1 MAADLTATEQRA
13 QDTEFIATCQWQ
25 TWRARLPLRWPTSL
39 DTRPSPKT
47 AYRSHYV
54 YLGCDDLEQPANWE
68 HLSEFDLVLR
78 FIDFDGLRPVLA
90 ALLGWTSA
98 RGYMPFDPV
107 SIFLLLGW
115 QLTNRWTR
123 AQTLRNLA
131 DARYADYAR
140 RFGFQNGI
148 FPTEGGLRHYLM
160 ALGNHSDGD
169 TLIVDEEQPTQI
181 TLQRLNALIA
191 QSVTL
196 IRDAG
201 VLSQAAWQHAL
212 ICPDGM
218 IHLAASRMACPSVT
232 DTCYQPTSLNQ
243 PRPCPARDKG
253 REGCRCDTL
262 ACALV
267 CGHAPTRDPEAR
279 CVYYAGSNQPTT
291 SPNHPTAGPATPSKG
306 KLFYGYRSLPLQL
319 ADAARHC
326 SLILF
331 DDVCAANAY
340 EPYPIAAHLLQLPT
354 VYPTLHVD
362 AVAGDA
368 NFGHDLI
375 LHLVHAHVC
384 ARRVIDLR
392 AHETDRDKPQWP
404 LRGYDDKGRPV
415 CAFGYLFTA
424 NGFDT
429 DRLRHKWLCGQA
441 CLGTAPCG
449 HGAEPGVRLPDV
461 TYPPPECAYQSPA
474 HPHGEIRNIA
484 ECFADKSM
492 RLVRDVPVGTPAW
505 KELYHRGR
513 NAVESRNAAF
523 ENWGLKRAPI
533 FGLPRVK
540 ALIFQA
546 DVWLNL
552 TTLARLVR
560 EATLAARVT

>member
-1 MAADLTATEQRA
+1 MAADLTAAEHRA
-13 QDTEFIATCQWQ
+13 QDTEFTATCQWQ
-25 TWRARLPLRWPTSL
+25 TWRARLPLRWPTPL

-54 YLGCDDLEQPANWE
+54 YLGCDDLEQPAHWE

-98 RGYMPFDPV
+98 RGYRPYDPV

-115 QLTNRWTR
+115 QLTHGWTR
-123 AQTLRNLA
+123 AETLRHLA
-131 DARYADYAR
+131 SPRYADYAH
-140 RFGFQNGI
+140 RFGFQEGVW
-148 FPTEGGLRHYLM
+148 PTEGGLRHYLT
-160 ALGNHSDGD
+160 ALGRHSDGD
-169 TLIVDEEQPTQI
+169 PLMVDAEHHAQVTR
-181 TLQRLNALIA
+181 QRLNAVIA
-191 QSVTL
+191 QSVML
-196 IRDAG
+196 IHDAG
-201 VLSQAAWQHAL
+201 LLSQDAWQHAL

-218 IHLAASRMACPSVT
+218 IHRAASRMACTSVT
-232 DTCYQPTSLNQ
+232 DTCYQPTSSK

-253 REGCRCDTL
+253 RDGCRCDTP
-262 ACALV
+262 ACATL
-267 CGHAPTRDPEAR
+267 CRHAPARDPEAR
-279 CVYYAGSNQPTT
+279 CVYYAGSNAPGTNPNRPT
-291 SPNHPTAGPATPSKG
+291 GEGATPPRG

-319 ADAARHC
+319 SDAARHF
-326 SLILF
+326 SLVLF

-340 EPYPIAAHLLQLPT
+340 EPYPIAAHLLQLST

-362 AVAGDA
+362 TVAGDA

-375 LHLVHAHVC
+375 LQLVHDQLG

-392 AHETDRDKPQWP
+392 AHETDRDKTQWP
-404 LRGYDDKGRPV
+404 RRGYDDKGRPV

-424 NGFDT
+424 NGFET

-441 CLGTAPCG
+441 CL
-449 HGAEPGVRLPDV
+449 HGAQPVIQLPDV
-461 TYPPPECAYQSPA
+461 TYPPPECAYQRA
-474 HPHGEIRNIA
+474 AQAHGEIRNIA
-484 ECFADKSM
+484 QCFADKSW

-505 KELYHRGR
+505 KDLYHRGR

-523 ENWGLKRAPI
+523 ENEGLKRMPV

-540 ALIFQA
+540 ALLFQA

-560 EATLAARVT
+560 EATLAVQVT

>member
-1 MAADLTATEQRA
+1 MGAHPTAAEQRA
-13 QDTEFIATCQWQ
+13 QDAEFIATCQWP
-25 TWRARLPLRWPTSL
+25 TWRARLPLRWPTPP
-39 DTRPSPKT
+39 DTPPSPKT
-47 AYRSHYV
+47 GYRSRYV
-54 YLGCDDLEQPANWE
+54 YRGYTDLDTPATWD
-68 HLSEFDLVLR
+68 HLSEFDLLLQW
-78 FIDFDGLRPVLA
+78 IDFEGLRPVLA
-90 ALLGWTSA
+90 ELLGWTSA
-98 RGYMPFDPV
+98 RGYRPFDPV

-131 DARYADYAR
+131 DARYADYAQ
-140 RFGFQNGI
+140 RFGFQNRR
-148 FPTEGGLRHYLM
+148 FPTEGGLRHYLT
-160 ALGNHSDGD
+160 ALGDHSNGD
-169 TLIVDEEQPTQI
+169 PLIVDEEQQI
-181 TLQRLNALIA
+181 QVTLQRLNGLIA
-191 QSVTL
+191 QAVRL
-196 IRDAG
+196 IQEAG
-201 VLSQAAWQHAL
+201 VLSQEAWQQAL

-218 IHLAASRMACPSVT
+218 IHRAASRMDCTAVT
-232 DTCYQPTSLNQ
+232 DTCYQPTAPNP

-253 REGCRCDTL
+253 REGCQCDTP

-267 CGHAPTRDPEAR
+267 CCHAPARDPEAR

-291 SPNHPTAGPATPSKG
+291 SPNRPTEGPATPSKG

-340 EPYPIAAHLLQLPT
+340 EPYPIAAHLLQLVT
-354 VYPTLHVD
+354 VYPTLQVE

-375 LHLVHAHVC
+375 LRIVHHQVC

-392 AHETDRDKPQWP
+392 AHETDRDKTQWP

-415 CAFGYLFTA
+415 CPYGYAFTA
-424 NGFDT
+424 NGFET
-429 DRLRHKWLCGQA
+429 DRLRHKWFCGRA
-441 CLGTAPCG
+441 CLQGVDPS
-449 HGAEPGVRLPDV
+449 VRLTDV
-461 TYPPPECAYQSPA
+461 TYPPPECAYQA
-474 HPHGEIRNIA
+474 ATHPKGKVLNIA
-484 ECFADKSM
+484 ECFGDKSL
-492 RLVRDVPVGTPAW
+492 RLVRDLPVGTPAW

-523 ENWGLKRAPI
+523 ENWGLKRVPV

-560 EATLAARVT
+560 EATLAACVT

>member
-1 MAADLTATEQRA
+1 MTADLTAAEQRA
-13 QDTEFIATCQWQ
+13 QDTEFIAACQWQ
-25 TWRARLPLRWPTSL
+25 TWRTRLPLRWPAPPN
-39 DTRPSPKT
+39 TRPSPKT

-54 YLGCDDLEQPANWE
+54 YLGGDDLEQPATWE

-90 ALLGWTSA
+90 TLLGWTSA
-98 RGYMPFDPV
+98 RGYTPFDPL

-115 QLTNRWTR
+115 QLTNHWTR
-123 AQTLRNLA
+123 AQTLRNLTE
-131 DARYADYAR
+131 ARYADYAQ
-140 RFGFQNGI
+140 RFGFQNGVW
-148 FPTEGGLRHYLM
+148 PTEGGLRHYLT
-160 ALGNHSDGD
+160 ALGDHSDGD
-169 TLIVDEEQPTQI
+169 TLIVDKEQQTQV

-191 QSVTL
+191 QSVVL
-196 IRDAG
+196 IHDAG
-201 VLSQAAWQHAL
+201 LLSQDAWQHAL

-218 IHLAASRMACPSVT
+218 IHQAASRMTCTAVT
-232 DTCYQPTSLNQ
+232 DTCFQPTILDH
-243 PRPCPARDKG
+243 PRACPARDKD
-253 REGCRCDTL
+253 REGCRCDTP

-267 CGHAPTRDPEAR
+267 CCHAPTRDPEAR
-279 CVYYAGSNQPTT
+279 CVYYAGSNAPGANPNQPTGE
-291 SPNHPTAGPATPSKG
+291 AATPPRG
-306 KLFYGYRSLPLQL
+306 KLFYGFRSLPLQL
-319 ADAARHC
+319 SDAVRHF
-326 SLILF
+326 SLVLF
-331 DDVCAANAY
+331 DDVRPANAY
-340 EPYPIAAHLLQLPT
+340 EPYPIAAHLLQLRT

-375 LHLVHAHVC
+375 LQLVHDQLG

-392 AHETDRDKPQWP
+392 AHETDRDKTQWL

-415 CAFGYLFTA
+415 CAFGYRFTA
-424 NGFDT
+424 NGFET

-441 CLGTAPCG
+441 CL
-449 HGAEPGVRLPDV
+449 HGAPPVIQLPDV

-474 HPHGEIRNIA
+474 HPHGEIRTIA
-484 ECFADKSM
+484 KCFADRSM

-540 ALIFQA
+540 AFIFQA

-552 TTLARLVR
+552 TALARLVR

>member
-1 MAADLTATEQRA
+1 MAADLSAVERRA
-13 QDTEFIATCQWQ
+13 QDAEFIAICQWS
-25 TWRARLPLRWPTSL
+25 TYRARLPLHWPTSPG
-39 DTRPSPKT
+39 TPPSPKH
-47 AYRSHYV
+47 AYRSHYI
-54 YLGCDDLEQPANWE
+54 YLGSDDLADSAVWD
-68 HLSEFDLVLR
+68 HLSEFDLLLH

-98 RGYMPFDPV
+98 RGYKPFDPV

-115 QLTNRWTR
+115 QITHRWTR
-123 AQTLRNLA
+123 AQTLRNLT

-140 RFGFQNGI
+140 RFGFQNGVL
-148 FPTEGGLRHYLM
+148 PTEGGLRHYLT
-160 ALGNHSDGD
+160 ALGDHSDGD
-169 TLIVDEEQPTQI
+169 ALIVDEERQTQV
-181 TLQRLNALIA
+181 TLQRLNTLIA

-218 IHLAASRMACPSVT
+218 IHLAASRMNCTSVT
-232 DTCYQPTSLNQ
+232 DTCYQPTSLDQ
-243 PRPCPARDKG
+243 PRACPARDKG
-253 REGCRCDTL
+253 REGCRCDTP

-279 CVYYAGSNQPTT
+279 CVYYAGSNQPAT
-291 SPNHPTAGPATPSKG
+291 SPNRPAAEPATPSKG

-340 EPYPIAAHLLQLPT
+340 EPHPIAAHLLQLAA

-375 LHLVHAHVC
+375 LRIVHHQVR
-384 ARRVIDLR
+384 ARRVIGLR
-392 AHETDRDKPQWP
+392 AHETDRDKTQWLLP
-404 LRGYDDKGRPV
+404 GYDDTGRPV
-415 CAFGYLFTA
+415 CPYGSAFTA
-424 NGFDT
+424 NGFET
-429 DRLRHKWLCGQA
+429 DRLRHKWFCGQA
-441 CLGTAPCG
+441 CLHSLDPV
-449 HGAEPGVRLPDV
+449 VRLADV
-461 TYPPPECAYQSPA
+461 TYPPPECAYQA
-474 HPHGEIRNIA
+474 ATHPNGKVLNIA
-484 ECFADKSM
+484 ECFEDKST
-492 RLVRDVPVGTPAW
+492 RLVRDIPVGTPAW

-523 ENWGLKRAPI
+523 ENWGLKRMPVFA
-533 FGLPRVK
+533 LPRVK
-540 ALIFQA
+540 ALLFQA

-560 EATLAARVT
+560 EATTAARVT

>member
-1 MAADLTATEQRA
+1 MAADLTAAEHRA
-13 QDTEFIATCQWQ
+13 QDTEFTATCQWQ
-25 TWRARLPLRWPTSL
+25 TWRARLPLRWPTPL

-78 FIDFDGLRPVLA
+78 FIDFVGLRPVLA

-98 RGYMPFDPV
+98 RGYRPYDPV
-107 SIFLLLGW
+107 SIFLLVGW
-115 QLTNRWTR
+115 QLTHGWTR
-123 AQTLRNLA
+123 AETLRHLA
-131 DARYADYAR
+131 SPRYADYAH
-140 RFGFQNGI
+140 RFGFQDGVW
-148 FPTEGGLRHYLM
+148 PTEGGLRHYLT
-160 ALGNHSDGD
+160 ALGRHSEGD
-169 TLIVDEEQPTQI
+169 PLRVDAEHHAQVTR
-181 TLQRLNALIA
+181 QRLNAVIA
-191 QSVTL
+191 QSVRL
-196 IRDAG
+196 IHDAG
-201 VLSQAAWQHAL
+201 RLSQDAWQHAL

-218 IHLAASRMACPSVT
+218 IHRAASRMACTAVT
-232 DTCYQPTSLNQ
+232 DPCYQPTSSDQ

-253 REGCRCDTL
+253 REGCLCDTL
-262 ACALV
+262 ACAML
-267 CGHAPTRDPEAR
+267 CCHAPARDREAR
-279 CVYYAGSNQPTT
+279 CVYYAGSNALGANPNRPTGEAAT
-291 SPNHPTAGPATPSKG
+291 SPRG

-319 ADAARHC
+319 SDAARHF
-326 SLILF
+326 SLVLF

-340 EPYPIAAHLLQLPT
+340 EPYPIAAHLLQLST
-354 VYPTLHVD
+354 VYPTLHIE

-375 LHLVHAHVC
+375 LHLVQDHVR

-392 AHETDRDKPQWP
+392 AHETDRDKAQWP
-404 LRGYDDKGRPV
+404 LRGYDDQGRPV
-415 CAFGYLFTA
+415 CVFGYLFTA
-424 NGFDT
+424 NGFET
-429 DRLRHKWLCGQA
+429 DRLRRKWLCGQA
-441 CLGTAPCG
+441 CL
-449 HGAEPGVRLPDV
+449 HGAQPVVQLPDV
-461 TYPPPECAYQSPA
+461 TYPPPECAYQSPT

-523 ENWGLKRAPI
+523 ENEGLKRMPV

>member
-1 MAADLTATEQRA
+1 MAADLSAVERRA
-13 QDTEFIATCQWQ
+13 QDAEFIATCQWS
-25 TWRARLPLRWPTSL
+25 TWRARLPLHWPTSPGTL
-39 DTRPSPKT
+39 PSPKH

-54 YLGCDDLEQPANWE
+54 YLGSDDLADPAVWE
-68 HLSEFDLVLR
+68 HLSEFDLLLR

-90 ALLGWTSA
+90 TLLGWTSA
-98 RGYMPFDPV
+98 RGYRPFDPV

-115 QLTNRWTR
+115 QITHRWTR

-140 RFGFQNGI
+140 RFGFQNGVL
-148 FPTEGGLRHYLM
+148 PTEGGLRHYLT
-160 ALGNHSDGD
+160 ALGDHSEGD
-169 TLIVDEEQPTQI
+169 TLTVDDEQQI
-181 TLQRLNALIA
+181 QVTLQRLNTLIA

-218 IHLAASRMACPSVT
+218 IHLAASRMNCTSVT
-232 DTCYQPTSLNQ
+232 DTCYQPTSLDQ
-243 PRPCPARDKG
+243 PRACPAHDKG
-253 REGCRCDTL
+253 REGCRCDTP

-267 CGHAPTRDPEAR
+267 CRHAPARDPEAR
-279 CVYYAGSNQPTT
+279 CVYYAGSNQPAT
-291 SPNHPTAGPATPSKG
+291 SPNRSAEGPATSLKG

-340 EPYPIAAHLLQLPT
+340 EPYPIAAHLLQLDT

-375 LHLVHAHVC
+375 LRLVHHQVR

-392 AHETDRDKPQWP
+392 AHETDRDKTQWP

-415 CAFGYLFTA
+415 CPYGYAFTA
-424 NGFDT
+424 NGFET
-429 DRLRHKWLCGQA
+429 DRLRHKWFCGQA
-441 CLGTAPCG
+441 CLQGVDPM
-449 HGAEPGVRLPDV
+449 VRLTDV
-461 TYPPPECAYQSPA
+461 TYPPPECAYQSPT

-523 ENWGLKRAPI
+523 ENEGLKRMPV

>member
-1 MAADLTATEQRA
+1 MAADPTAAEQRA

-25 TWRARLPLRWPTSL
+25 TWRARLPLRWPTPL

-68 HLSEFDLVLR
+68 PPSEFDLVLR

-90 ALLGWTSA
+90 ALLGWASA
-98 RGYMPFDPV
+98 RGYRPFDPV

-115 QLTNRWTR
+115 QITNRWTR
-123 AQTLRNLA
+123 AQALRNLA

-148 FPTEGGLRHYLM
+148 LPTEGGLRHYLT
-160 ALGNHSDGD
+160 ALGDHSNGD
-169 TLIVDEEQPTQI
+169 TLIVDDEQQI
-181 TLQRLNALIA
+181 QVTLQRLNTLIA

-201 VLSQAAWQHAL
+201 VLSQAAWSHAL

-218 IHLAASRMACPSVT
+218 IHRAASRMNCTSVT
-232 DTCYQPTSLNQ
+232 DTCYQPTSLDQ
-243 PRPCPARDKG
+243 PRACPARDKG
-253 REGCRCDTL
+253 REGCRCDTP

-267 CGHAPTRDPEAR
+267 CCHAPARDPEAR

-340 EPYPIAAHLLQLPT
+340 EPYPIAAHLLQLDT
-354 VYPTLHVD
+354 VYPTLHVE

-375 LHLVHAHVC
+375 LRLVHHQVR

-392 AHETDRDKPQWP
+392 GHETDRDKTQWP
-404 LRGYDDKGRPV
+404 LRGYDDKGRPM
-415 CAFGYLFTA
+415 CPYGYAFTA
-424 NGFDT
+424 NGFET
-429 DRLRHKWLCGQA
+429 DRLRHKWFCGQA
-441 CLGTAPCG
+441 CLHSIDPV
-449 HGAEPGVRLPDV
+449 VRLADV
-461 TYPPPECAYQSPA
+461 TYPPPQCAYQATTQPN
-474 HPHGEIRNIA
+474 GKVLNIA
-484 ECFADKSM
+484 ECFEDKSM
-492 RLVRDVPVGTPAW
+492 RLVRDLPVGTPAW
-505 KELYHRGR
+505 KEQYHRGR

-523 ENWGLKRAPI
+523 ENWGLKRVPV

-540 ALIFQA
+540 ALLFQA

-560 EATLAARVT
+560 EATQAARVT

>member
-1 MAADLTATEQRA
+1 MAADRSAVEHRA
-13 QDTEFIATCQWQ
+13 QDTEFIATCQWS
-25 TWRARLPLRWPTSL
+25 TWRARLPLHW
-39 DTRPSPKT
+39 PSPPDTPASPKHT
-47 AYRSHYV
+47 YRSRYV
-54 YLGCDDLEQPANWE
+54 YPGCADLDDPAVWD
-68 HLSEFDLVLR
+68 HLSEFDLLLR

-90 ALLGWTSA
+90 ALLGWASA
-98 RGYMPFDPV
+98 RGYIPFDPV

-131 DARYADYAR
+131 DARYADYAQ
-140 RFGFQNGI
+140 RFGFRDGV
-148 FPTEGGLRHYLM
+148 FPTEGGLRHYLTV
-160 ALGNHSDGD
+160 LGAHSDGD
-169 TLIVDEEQPTQI
+169 TLIVDEEQQI
-181 TLQRLNALIA
+181 QVTLQRLNALIA

-196 IRDAG
+196 IREAG

-218 IHLAASRMACPSVT
+218 IHRAASRMNCTCVT
-232 DTCYQPTSLNQ
+232 DTCYQPTAPDR

-253 REGCRCDTL
+253 REGCRCDTP
-262 ACALV
+262 ACARV
-267 CGHAPTRDPEAR
+267 CCHAPARDPQAR
-279 CVYYAGSNQPTT
+279 CVYYAGSNVPGTN
-291 SPNHPTAGPATPSKG
+291 PNRLTDEAARPPRG

-354 VYPTLHVD
+354 VYPTLHVE

-375 LHLVHAHVC
+375 LRLVHHQVR

-392 AHETDRDKPQWP
+392 AHETDRDKSQWP

-415 CAFGYLFTA
+415 CPYGYAFTA
-424 NGFDT
+424 NGFET
-429 DRLRHKWLCGQA
+429 DRLRHKWFCAQA
-441 CLGTAPCG
+441 CLQGVDPL
-449 HGAEPGVRLPDV
+449 VRLADV
-461 TYPPPECAYQSPA
+461 TYPPPECAYQA
-474 HPHGEIRNIA
+474 ATHPHGQVLNIA
-484 ECFADKSM
+484 ECFEDKSM

-523 ENWGLKRAPI
+523 ENWGLKRLPV
-533 FGLPRVK
+533 FGLPRGK
-540 ALIFQA
+540 TLIFQA

-560 EATLAARVT
+560 EATAAAHVT

>member
-1 MAADLTATEQRA
+1 MAADLTAAEQRA
-13 QDTEFIATCQWQ
+13 QDAEFIATCAWP
-25 TWRARLPLRWPTSL
+25 TWRARLPLRWPTPVG
-39 DTRPSPKT
+39 TRPSPKN
-47 AYRSHYV
+47 AYRSQYV

-68 HLSEFDLVLR
+68 HLSEFDLLLCC
-78 FIDFDGLRPVLA
+78 IDFDGLRPVLA
-90 ALLGWTSA
+90 ELLGWTSA
-98 RGYMPFDPV
+98 RGYTPFDPV

-131 DARYADYAR
+131 EARYADYAR
-140 RFGFQNGI
+140 RFGFQNGG
-148 FPTEGGLRHYLM
+148 FPTEGGLRHYLT
-160 ALGNHSDGD
+160 ALGSHSDGNP
-169 TLIVDEEQPTQI
+169 LVVDEEQQIQI

-201 VLSQAAWQHAL
+201 VLSQNAWQHAL

-218 IHLAASRMACPSVT
+218 IHLAASRLNCTSVT
-232 DTCYQPTSLNQ
+232 DTCYRPTAPDQ
-243 PRPCPARDKG
+243 PRACPACDKG
-253 REGCRCDTL
+253 REGCRCDTP
-262 ACALV
+262 ACARA
-267 CGHAPTRDPEAR
+267 CRHAPTRDPQAG
-279 CVYYAGSNQPTT
+279 CVYYAGSNQSPS
-291 SPNHPTAGPATPSKG
+291 SPNRPTDVAAASSKG
-306 KLFYGYRSLPLQL
+306 KVFYGYRSLPLQL

-340 EPYPIAAHLLQLPT
+340 EPYPIAAHLLQLNT
-354 VYPTLHVD
+354 VYPILHVE
-362 AVAGDA
+362 AVTGDA

-375 LHLVHAHVC
+375 LRLAHHHLR

-392 AHETDRDKPQWP
+392 AHETDRDKTQWP

-415 CAFGYLFTA
+415 CPYGYAFTA
-424 NGFDT
+424 NGFET
-429 DRLRHKWLCGQA
+429 DRLRHKWVCDQT
-441 CLGTAPCG
+441 CL
-449 HGAEPGVRLPDV
+449 HGPEPVVRLPNV
-461 TYPPPECAYQSPA
+461 TYPPPECAYQGPA

-484 ECFADKSM
+484 ECFADKSL
-492 RLVRDVPVGTPAW
+492 RLVRDVPVGTPIW

-523 ENWGLKRAPI
+523 ENWELKRVPV

-540 ALIFQA
+540 ALLFQA

-560 EATLAARVT
+560 EATLARVT

>member
-1 MAADLTATEQRA
+1 MAADRSAVEHRA
-13 QDTEFIATCQWQ
+13 QDAELIATCAWP
-25 TWRARLPLRWPTSL
+25 TWRARLPLRWPTPPG
-39 DTRPSPKT
+39 TRPSPKT

-54 YLGCDDLEQPANWE
+54 YRGCEDLEQPANWE

-78 FIDFDGLRPVLA
+78 CIDFDGLRPVLA
-90 ALLGWTSA
+90 TLLGWTSA
-98 RGYMPFDPV
+98 RGYRPFDPV

-123 AQTLRNLA
+123 AQTLRHLA
-131 DARYADYAR
+131 DARYADYAH
-140 RFGFQNGI
+140 RFGFHNSK
-148 FPTEGGLRHYLM
+148 FPTEGGLRYYLT
-160 ALGNHSDGD
+160 ALGDHSEGD
-169 TLIVDEEQPTQI
+169 TLCVDEEQRIQVI
-181 TLQRLNALIA
+181 LQRLNALIA

-201 VLSQAAWQHAL
+201 VLSQNAWQHAL

-218 IHLAASRMACPSVT
+218 IHRAASRMNCTAVT
-232 DTCYQPTSLNQ
+232 DTCYQPRAPDQ

-253 REGCRCDTL
+253 HEGCQCETP

-267 CGHAPTRDPEAR
+267 CRHAPARDPEAR
-279 CVYYAGSNQPTT
+279 CVYYAGSNQPPS
-291 SPNHPTAGPATPSKG
+291 SPNRPTDASAAPSKG

-326 SLILF
+326 SVILF
-331 DDVCAANAY
+331 DHVCAANAY
-340 EPYPIAAHLLQLPT
+340 EPYPIAAHLRQLAT
-354 VYPTLHVD
+354 VYPTLHVE

-375 LHLVHAHVC
+375 LRLVHHQVR

-392 AHETDRDKPQWP
+392 AHETDHDQTQWP

-415 CAFGYLFTA
+415 CSYGYAFTA
-424 NGFDT
+424 NGFET
-429 DRLRHKWLCGQA
+429 DRLRHKWFCGQA
-441 CLGTAPCG
+441 CLQGVDPL
-449 HGAEPGVRLPDV
+449 VRLADV
-461 TYPPPECAYQSPA
+461 TYPPPECAYLTAA
-474 HPHGEIRNIA
+474 HPHGQIRNLTD
-484 ECFADKSM
+484 CFPDQSI

-505 KELYHRGR
+505 KKLYHRGR
-513 NAVESRNAAF
+513 NAVESRNAAL
-523 ENWGLKRAPI
+523 ENWGLKRLPV
-533 FGLPRVK
+533 FGLPRGQ

-560 EATLAARVT
+560 DATAAARLT

>member
-1 MAADLTATEQRA
+1 MAADLSAVERRA
-13 QDTEFIATCQWQ
+13 QDAEFIATCQWS
-25 TWRARLPLRWPTSL
+25 TWRAQLPLHWPTSPG
-39 DTRPSPKT
+39 TPPSPKHT
-47 AYRSHYV
+47 YRSHYV
-54 YLGCDDLEQPANWE
+54 YLGSDDLADPAVWE
-68 HLSEFDLVLR
+68 RLSEFDLLLR

-90 ALLGWTSA
+90 TLLGWTSA
-98 RGYMPFDPV
+98 RGYRPFDPV

-131 DARYADYAR
+131 DARYADYAQ
-140 RFGFQNGI
+140 RFGFQNGVW
-148 FPTEGGLRHYLM
+148 PTEGGLRHYLT
-160 ALGNHSDGD
+160 ALGDHSDGD
-169 TLIVDEEQPTQI
+169 MLTVNKEQQTQV

-191 QSVTL
+191 QSVIL
-196 IRDAG
+196 IHDAG
-201 VLSQAAWQHAL
+201 LLSQDAWRYAL

-218 IHLAASRMACPSVT
+218 IHRAASRMNCTSVT
-232 DTCYQPTSLNQ
+232 DTCYQSTAPDQSRL
-243 PRPCPARDKG
+243 CPARDKG
-253 REGCRCDTL
+253 REGCRCDTP

-267 CGHAPTRDPEAR
+267 CRYAPTRDPEAR
-279 CVYYAGSNQPTT
+279 CVYYSGSNQPRP
-291 SPNHPTAGPATPSKG
+291 SPNRLTEVPATPSKG

-319 ADAARHC
+319 ADATRHC

-340 EPYPIAAHLLQLPT
+340 EPYPIAAHLLQLSI

-362 AVAGDA
+362 TVAGDA

-375 LHLVHAHVC
+375 LQLVHDQVG

-392 AHETDRDKPQWP
+392 AHETDRDKTQWP

-424 NGFDT
+424 NGFET

-441 CLGTAPCG
+441 CL
-449 HGAEPGVRLPDV
+449 HGAQPVIQLPDV
-461 TYPPPECAYQSPA
+461 TYPPPECAYQLAA

-484 ECFADKSM
+484 QCFADKSL

-523 ENWGLKRAPI
+523 ENEGLKRMPV

-552 TTLARLVR
+552 TTLAHLVR
-560 EATLAARVT
+560 EATLAAQVT